1 MGPRLCRR
9 GNEQPHREFCQEI
22 QLQWGHVFVDVEMP
36 GASGGICGPGQ
47 ASMGPRLCRRGN
59 EQPHREFCQEIQL
72 QWGHVFVDVEIVHLL
87 SARGKQPGFNGATSL

>member
-9 GNEQPHREFCQEI
+9 GNVVAIGDPSLLC
-22 QLQWGHVFVDVEMP
+22 V
-36 GASGGICGPGQ
+36 